1 MTIVFDST
9 EADLREREKQ
19 RRRMRYEQ
27 RLGSVHRRRNG
38 KNRPAEAGNGNTKR
52 GQATRREATDRSNW

>member
-9 EADLREREKQ
+9 AADMREREKQ

-27 RLGSVHRRRNG
+27 RLGSVHQRRNG
-38 KNRPAEAGNGNTKR
+38 KNRPAESRDGNTKR
-52 GQATRREATDRSNW
+52 GAAANREATDRGNW